1 VIGGREKMDH
11 QKEKIIEVKKLAEE

>member
-1 VIGGREKMDH
+1 VIGEREKKNH